1 MTGRAAGVAAPI
13 GVRGA
18 HRPTSRKWLS
28 AWYLA
33 VWAFSAS
40 QRLRELRISR
50 RREAGLTGE
59 RACPGGYPLMVGAHL
74 GLFLLPPL
82 EVYLRGGRCRRR
94 LPWVLLLSGAHWLR
108 WSSVRAL
115 GPYWNVRATV
125 PAEMTPVTSGPYHFI
140 RHPNYVAV
148 CLEFLALP
156 LAGGAPLSAASL
168 SCVNALVLACRIRA
182 EERLLARSPAYG
194 RAFEGRARFI
204 PGVF

>member
-1 MTGRAAGVAAPI
+1 MTGRAAGAAAPI

-18 HRPTSRKWLS
+18 HRPTSRKWPP

-50 RREAGLTGE
+50 RREAGLAGE
-59 RACPGGYPLMVGAHL
+59 RACPGGYPLMVAAHL
-74 GLFLLPPL
+74 GLFLVPPP
-82 EVYLRGGRCRRR
+82 EVYLRGARCRRR
-94 LPWVLLLSGAHWLR
+94 LPWIPLLGGAHWLR
-108 WSSVRAL
+108 RSSVRAL
-115 GPYWNVRATV
+115 GPYWNVRAKV
-125 PAEMTPVTSGPYHFI
+125 PAEVAPVTSGPHRFI

-148 CLEFLALP
+148 GLEFLALP

-182 EERLLARSPAYG
+182 EERLLARSPAYR